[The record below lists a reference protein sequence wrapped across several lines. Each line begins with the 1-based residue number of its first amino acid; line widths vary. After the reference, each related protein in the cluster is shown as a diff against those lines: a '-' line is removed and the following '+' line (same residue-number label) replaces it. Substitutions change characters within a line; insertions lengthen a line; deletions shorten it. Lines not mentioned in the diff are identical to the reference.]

1 MLPLVTHIGLTSNT
15 LYPLGDKRFETNGCL
30 KRGKTNLGFLIV
42 PNSTSAHFFKQ
53 SNLKQEKSLW
63 YGRMNSEKNPDIN
76 GILMIFDCM
85 VFESLHPISFLQ
97 GVDFLEPF
105 LPIEVPK
112 YGNAELQSVMDYY
125 IDRRWIQAP
134 EGTYQN
140 CRNMH
145 LLVKGQYMLLIKKE
159 NGY

>member
-1 MLPLVTHIGLTSNT
+1 
-15 LYPLGDKRFETNGCL
+15 
-30 KRGKTNLGFLIV
+30 
-42 PNSTSAHFFKQ
+42 
-53 SNLKQEKSLW
+53 
-63 YGRMNSEKNPDIN
+63 MNSEKKPDIN

-85 VFESLHPISFLQ
+85 LFESLHPISFLQ

-140 CRNMH
+140 YRNMH
-145 LLVKGQYMLLIKKE
+145 LLVKGRYKLLIEKE